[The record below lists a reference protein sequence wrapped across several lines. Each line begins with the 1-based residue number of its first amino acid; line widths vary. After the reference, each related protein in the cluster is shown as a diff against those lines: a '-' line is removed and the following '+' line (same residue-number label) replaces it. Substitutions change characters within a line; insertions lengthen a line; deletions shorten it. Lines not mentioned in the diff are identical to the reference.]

1 MSSLNNPETTA
12 LLEEGTHEARNKLIE
27 MYHRSVYYWASN
39 KRPNGLQFE
48 EAISIASLAL
58 VLAVDGYMQKPQKCN
73 LLTYILNK
81 MTWIALR
88 EMQTTIT
95 KNNKTFCYDDVSEDF
110 LECYLTNEEY
120 IEAILTRKQIIKEV
134 RNTLDRL
141 AIKHPQASL
150 YLKRHYG
157 IMCEPKPIKELAK
170 EDGISYNTLTTKFF
184 KYRILFKQEW
194 LKLNDV
200 EEC

>member
-1 MSSLNNPETTA
+1 MTPLNNPETTA

-27 MYHRSVYYWASN
+27 MYHRSVYFWVN
-39 KRPNGLQFE
+39 HKRPNGLEFE
-48 EAISIASLAL
+48 EAVSVASLAL
-58 VLAVDGYMQKPQKCN
+58 VQAVDAYMEKPQKCK
-73 LLTYILNK
+73 LLTSIFNK
-81 MTWIALR
+81 MTWVALR
-88 EMQTTIT
+88 EMQTTIP
-95 KNNKTFCYDDVSEDF
+95 KNDRTFCYDDVSEDF
-110 LECYLTNEEY
+110 IDQYLTNEEY

-134 RNTLDRL
+134 RNTLGRL
-141 AIKHPQASL
+141 SVKHPQASL

-157 IMCEPKPIKELAK
+157 IMCEPKTIKELAK
-170 EDGISYNTLTTKFF
+170 EDGFSYNTLTTKFF